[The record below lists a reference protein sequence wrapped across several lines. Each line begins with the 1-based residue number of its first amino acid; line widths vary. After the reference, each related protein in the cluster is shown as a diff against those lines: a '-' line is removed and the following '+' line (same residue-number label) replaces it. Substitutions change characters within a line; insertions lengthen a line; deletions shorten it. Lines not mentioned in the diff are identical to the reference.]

1 MALARPS
8 IPAQSLQRFLD
19 ALALG
24 ATIDEACKRSCI
36 GRSTIYEYRSDD
48 PEFAAAWTEARERA
62 IDVLE
67 RELYVRAKDRKD
79 PQSASLLKFALAG
92 YRRQTFGQR
101 VEIDAKVTAVP
112 LDEARRLQELAA
124 TRPELTIGEL
134 VAELGS

>member
-48 PEFAAAWTEARERA
+48 PEFAAAWAEARERA

-67 RELYVRAKDRKD
+67 GELYVRAKDRKD

-112 LDEARRLQELAA
+112 IDEARRLQELAT

-134 VAELGS
+134 VAELER